1 MTLFRRA
8 PVTYQ
13 FSRLC
18 FKADIIEPLNDWD
31 QFRVETPR
39 GVFEM
44 TKGQFY
50 RDFANV
56 VASRSYQQNGV
67 YHYPVTPQ
75 KALKYRVD

>member
-1 MTLFRRA
+1 MSWFRRA
-8 PVTYQ
+8 PATYQ

-18 FKADIIEPLNDWD
+18 FKADIIEPLRDRD
-31 QFRVETPR
+31 QFRVETPD

-44 TKGQFY
+44 TKAQFY

-56 VASRSYQQNGV
+56 VASQSYREKGI
-67 YHYPVTPQ
+67 YHYPATPQ